1 MASLRNKRRVLG
13 PPDTQPLF
21 MLPLKP
27 KSTPKSTPN
36 KIPATETT
44 KQEPP
49 ACDEPLPPLFIQ
61 PGVVANANGS
71 VFFEI
76 SNSSFEKDTEKLSPH
91 IQIQASVHGP
101 RPVRGSFLNRNA
113 FNVDVKF
120 SPFAVSQLDP
130 LLVQSGSGSST
141 VGSTSINVPSALL
154 ESGITSSGGH
164 SLGTARPNGSS
175 PLEKMICQFVK
186 DSLEPS
192 ILLEKYPKSGIDV
205 FITVLNRGAATAAGN
220 KKGGKEM
227 AVKEL
232 AAACVNAASVA
243 LVDAGIQV
251 KDVVTCGHAFVDHSS
266 ANNNENTRSAAL
278 TFAVS
283 YMTASS
289 NEIVALAADG
299 AGFGSSLTL
308 EQGLG
313 ENEFTGAVLTPDVLD
328 EGLEKSLKSATN
340 ARTIINSAL
349 LQQFVEKEE
358 ALKHLV
364 GINGEDSKM
373 QDSSN

>member
-1 MASLRNKRRVLG
+1 MASLQNKRRVLG

-21 MLPLKP
+21 MLPLKSRDIP
-27 KSTPKSTPN
+27 KSK
-36 KIPATETT
+36 KVT
-44 KQEPP
+44 KQDTKPNTEASDIDSIPP
-49 ACDEPLPPLFIQ
+49 VFIQ

-71 VFFEI
+71 CFFEI
-76 SNSSFEKDTEKLSPH
+76 SNSSFENNVEKQVPH

-101 RPVRGSFLNRNA
+101 RPVRGNFLNRNV

-130 LLVQSGSGSST
+130 LLVQSGSGSAN
-141 VGSTSINVPSALL
+141 VGSTSINVPDSLL

-175 PLEKMICQFVK
+175 PLEKMISQFVK

-192 ILLEKYPKSGIDV
+192 ILLEKYPKSGIDI
-205 FITVLNRGAATAAGN
+205 FITVLNRGAATAIGN
-220 KKGGKEM
+220 KKGGKEL

-232 AAACVNAASVA
+232 TSACVNAASVA
-243 LVDAGIQV
+243 LVDANIEV
-251 KDVVTCGHAFVDHSS
+251 KDVVTCGHAYVDQSES
-266 ANNNENTRSAAL
+266 NRTNARSAAL

-308 EQGLG
+308 EQESG
-313 ENEFTGAVLTPDVLD
+313 ENEFTGAVLTPAILD
-328 EGLEKSLKSATN
+328 EGLEKSLKSATE
-340 ARTIINSAL
+340 ARTVINSTL
-349 LQQFVEKEE
+349 LQQFVEKEDIVK
-358 ALKHLV
+358 ALV
-364 GINGEDSKM
+364 GGANEDVEMK
-373 QDSSN
+373 